1 MKKLLLFGG
10 SGTIGEA
17 ICSKFEKEGWDVWV
31 AGRSPSGTG
40 QYIGW
45 DVLDCTSEEE
55 VVKKLSSVG
64 TFDAVC
70 WSQGMNM
77 NDNIF
82 DFQDEAHIKMYEANV
97 LFVIKSLNVLLRNN
111 CVSIPAKFCVVSSI
125 WQNISR
131 QDKLSYSVTKSALK
145 GLVLSLSNDLAKEG
159 HLINAVLPGAI
170 ETPMTRANL
179 SNDQIQKI
187 ESSTYFNKL
196 VELEDVSNTV
206 FYTCSPLNTGVT
218 GNFITVDF
226 GFSYVRN
233 L

>member
-10 SGTIGEA
+10 SGTLGEA
-17 ICSKFEKEGWDVWV
+17 ICSKFEKEGWNVWV
-31 AGRSPSGTG
+31 SGRSQSGSG

-45 DVLDCTSEEE
+45 DVLDCVSEEQ
-55 VVKKLSSVG
+55 VMSKLCSAG

-77 NDNIF
+77 SDSIF
-82 DFQDEAHIKMYEANV
+82 DFQDEAHVKMYEANV
-97 LFVIKSLNVLLRNN
+97 LFVIKSLNVLLSNN
-111 CVSIPAKFCVVSSI
+111 FVSSPAKFCVVSSI

-131 QDKLSYSVTKSALK
+131 QNKLSYSVTKSALK

-170 ETPMTRANL
+170 ETPMTRENL
-179 SNDQIQKI
+179 SNDQIKKI
-187 ESSTYFNKL
+187 ETSTHFNKL
-196 VELEDVSNTV
+196 VELEDVSNAV
-206 FYTCSPLNTGVT
+206 FFTCSPLNTGVT